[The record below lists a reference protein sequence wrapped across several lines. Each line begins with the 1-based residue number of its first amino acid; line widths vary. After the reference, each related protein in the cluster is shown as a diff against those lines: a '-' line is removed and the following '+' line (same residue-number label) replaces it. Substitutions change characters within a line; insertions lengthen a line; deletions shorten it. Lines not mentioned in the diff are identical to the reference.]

1 MKILKSILKIV
12 GRVLAVAGL
21 TVYVVVALVN
31 YSVVQS
37 FIGSVVGDYF
47 SKEWGG
53 TVKIG
58 SLHAMPFDHLTLD
71 NLLLVSPDGDTI
83 LDSERLSVRFKK
95 FPYSDMHLSMDRVY
109 LRNTYYHFESYDNG
123 GINLDFIINY
133 YATAETDTLTTT
145 AEPFT
150 VEVGSLVLNNVHY
163 KMDLPDSGFVPPVHG
178 VDIPHMEF
186 LDIHAR
192 FKHVKVVNEDVT
204 CRVVRMTTMERSGF
218 KVNNISGDVHVGR
231 YDITATNME
240 VETANSRILTDAK
253 LSYPDWMP
261 DYVTMVNHEV
271 TLKDGTTVA
280 MSDVAYWA
288 PVLWGV
294 DAQIEAQGEADG
306 PVNDLHTDGL
316 RFSWGR
322 DSKLDV
328 AGRIKGLPLIDTAT
342 MTVDVERLSTTVE
355 DVEQVLS
362 GLPGFKFPE
371 QLKQLEYIEMQAK
384 VNGGWQQT
392 STANIA
398 LASGIGDLRADAT
411 MTPTLHGNRFSVE
424 ANSDGLGLSM
434 LGSEWLMH
442 SGFTISATGQI
453 DKHVDWRRMSATI
466 DGALTN
472 TVVRG
477 VKLESTSVVAKLERS
492 KFEAEVISS
501 DPNANMKLEAY
512 ANLAD
517 SLHRFKANV
526 EIENLAL
533 SKFGLAEA
541 KDDNPVNLHTRLSVR
556 AVGNSLD
563 ELSGTVRA
571 NESQIG
577 KLKIN
582 SIILNAQNAG
592 LKHIVM
598 TSDLLD
604 ATVSGDFAYA
614 DLPLM
619 LRQLSQ
625 QVMPEIFNPMQPID
639 SATASSISERNL
651 AFNLRWNDRHGQIK
665 AIAPS
670 LTIAPNTVIDGRYNG
685 HEQLKV
691 VMRSDSIRFG
701 SVVMGNI
708 GLSGHPDG
716 DHYLLDIEAQNL
728 DIGKMPL
735 TENVNVKL
743 NSNAEQAI
751 AELIWGSDKTA
762 THGDLQ
768 LRLRDNIIE
777 VLKPDFYVGD
787 DLWQL
792 GIGQMS
798 LINEEGGLKI
808 ESENISIENS
818 VQKISGRLQLR
829 GLDNDCVEL
838 RFNRFHLDNLCDI
851 LLQNS
856 NLHVGG
862 DINGRFSM
870 FGLNQTPYFN
880 ANLTIDSCT
889 VNNQHM
895 GNVNVR
901 SNWNAELNIINLQL
915 ASEQL
920 HANGWLGLDEKNPD
934 VNFNVDFNQF
944 ELALVAPLLSSFTS
958 RFEGR
963 LHGNF
968 DISGTIDRPLILG
981 EAYVEEGALKVDVTN
996 VTYTFDD
1003 SIRFN
1008 NNQITLKNFE
1018 IKDPNGNIATVNGKI
1033 HYNDLKNVGL
1043 NLQMHTD
1050 NLLVLNQKAGEEFYG
1065 TLLAGAEGSVT
1076 GNLDDLKIAVRART
1090 NPGSTLTVP
1099 VNDQRQVKSQN
1110 YITFVGDQPVD
1121 NESIVNQQKKS
1132 SNFNLE
1138 LDLAITPDVQLNLPM
1153 DFSEVGA
1160 NVGAS
1165 GRGDLHLSMT
1175 GNETP
1180 KVLGNYEITSGTM
1193 KLTLVSVLEKSFSIE
1208 PGSSLNFQGNLP
1220 DARFDLNAVYS
1231 QRVNLSTLT
1240 GSLSTV
1246 DNTQKYLQVENVISI
1261 SGTMQ
1266 NPTIKFDI
1274 RLPNADQ
1281 SVEEEVFAYID
1292 RNSERD
1298 MLNQTMSLLLMGN
1311 FYNASGNSAG
1321 NGNLLNN
1328 SLSSGYSMVASS
1340 VGNFV
1345 GEMVQFVDVN
1355 VDYKAATDLTNEQID
1370 LNISKDWGRWYLEST
1385 LGYGGESRELESSV
1399 ANGTVIDALIGYR
1412 LSPLVHLFVYNRTN
1426 TNDYTRIDLPYKQGA
1441 GIKLT
1446 KDFNRWS
1453 DLFKRKGK
1461 K

>member
-1 MKILKSILKIV
+1 MKTLKSILKIT
-12 GRVLAVAGL
+12 GRVLAVLGL
-21 TVYVVVALVN
+21 TVYVAVALVN

-37 FIGSVVGDYF
+37 FLGSVASDYF

-95 FPYSDMHLSMDRVY
+95 FPYSDMRLDLDRVY
-109 LRNTYYHFESYDNG
+109 LRNTYYHFELYDAKS
-123 GINLDFIINY
+123 INLDFIIKH
-133 YATAETDTLTTT
+133 YAKPKVDTT
-145 AEPFT
+145 PIVQFT

-163 KMDLPDSGFVPPVHG
+163 KMDLPDSGFVPPAHG

-192 FKHVKVVNEDVT
+192 FKHVKVVNEDVS
-204 CRVVRMTTMERSGF
+204 CRVVRMSTEERSGF
-218 KVNNISGDVHVGR
+218 KVKNISGDVHVGR
-231 YDITATNME
+231 HDITATNME
-240 VETANSRILTDAK
+240 IETANSRILTDVK
-253 LSYPDWMP
+253 LSYPDWML
-261 DYVTMVNHEV
+261 DYVTEVNHEV

-288 PVLWGV
+288 PMLWGI

-306 PVNDLHTDGL
+306 PVNNLHTDGL
-316 RFSWGR
+316 YFNWGR
-322 DSKLDV
+322 ESRLAV
-328 AGRIKGLPLIDTAT
+328 AGRIKGLPNIDTTT
-342 MTVDVERLSTTVE
+342 MVVDVERLSTTVE
-355 DVEQVLS
+355 DVEQVMN
-362 GLPGFKFPE
+362 GLPGFVIPN
-371 QLKQLEYIEMQAK
+371 QLKQLEYIEMQARL
-384 VNGGWQQT
+384 NGGWQQS
-392 STANIA
+392 STANVA
-398 LASGIGDLRADAT
+398 MMTGIGDLRADAT
-411 MTPTLHGNRFSVE
+411 MTPNKHGNHFTVE

-434 LGSEWLMH
+434 LGSEWLTH
-442 SGFTISATGQI
+442 SGFAISASGQL
-453 DKHVDWRRMSATI
+453 DNRGDWRRMKATI

-477 VKLESTSVVAKLERS
+477 VKLESTSVTAKLEHS
-492 KFEAEVISS
+492 KLETEIISS
-501 DPNANMKLEAY
+501 DPDANIKLDAF

-517 SLHRFKANV
+517 SLHRFKATA

-533 SKFGLAEA
+533 SKFGLAEE
-541 KDDNPVNLHTRLSVR
+541 KDNNPVNLHTRLIVN
-556 AVGNSLD
+556 AAGNSVD
-563 ELSGTVRA
+563 ELSGTLRA
-571 NESQIG
+571 NESLIG
-577 KLKIN
+577 RLKIN
-582 SIILNAQNAG
+582 NIILNAQNTG

-614 DLPLM
+614 ELPLM
-619 LRQLSQ
+619 LRHFCQ
-625 QVMPEIFNPMQPID
+625 QAVPEIFNPMQPID
-639 SATASSISERNL
+639 SLTAAGISERNL
-651 AFNLRWNDRHGQIK
+651 AFNLRWNDRNDHIK
-665 AIAPS
+665 AIAPTLS
-670 LTIAPNTVIDGRYNG
+670 IAPNTVVDGRYNG
-685 HEQLKV
+685 YEQLKLV
-691 VMRSDSIRFG
+691 IRSDSMRFG
-701 SVVMGNI
+701 SVVMSNI
-708 GLSGHPDG
+708 GMSGHSDG
-716 DHYLLDIEAQNL
+716 DHYLLDLEAQSL
-728 DIGKMPL
+728 DIGRINL
-735 TENVNVKL
+735 TDNVNVKL

-751 AELIWGSDKTA
+751 AELIWGDDNST

-768 LRLRDNIIE
+768 LRLRDDNIE
-777 VLKPDFYVGD
+777 VLKPDFYVGN

-792 GIGQMS
+792 GIGRMS
-798 LINEEGGLKI
+798 LTNADGGMKI
-808 ESENISIENS
+808 ESEDISIESS
-818 VQKISGRLQLR
+818 VQKINGRLQIR

-838 RFNRFHLDNLCDI
+838 QFNRFNLDQLCDI

-856 NLHVGG
+856 NIDVGG

-870 FGLNQTPYFN
+870 YGLNKTPYFN

-889 VNNQHM
+889 VNNQQM
-895 GNVNVR
+895 GDVNVR

-920 HANGWLGLDEKNPD
+920 HATGWLGLDEKHPD
-934 VNFNVDFNQF
+934 INFNVDFNKF
-944 ELALVAPLLSSFTS
+944 ELALVEPMLSSFSS

-968 DISGTIDRPLILG
+968 DISGTTKSPIILG
-981 EAYVEEGALKVDVTN
+981 EAYVEDGALKVDVTN
-996 VTYTFDD
+996 VTYTFAD
-1003 SIRFN
+1003 SIQFN
-1008 NNQITLKNFE
+1008 NNQIKLKNFE

-1033 HYNDLKNVGL
+1033 HYNDLKNVGI
-1043 NLQMHTD
+1043 NLQMQTD
-1050 NLLVLNQKAGEEFYG
+1050 NLLVLNQKTGEQFYG

-1076 GNLDDLKIAVRART
+1076 GNLDNLKVAVRART

-1110 YITFVGDQPVD
+1110 YITFVSDQPTDENTDQGDQ
-1121 NESIVNQQKKS
+1121 KK
-1132 SNFNLE
+1132 NNGFNLD

-1153 DFSEVGA
+1153 DFSEVDVT
-1160 NVGAS
+1160 VGAMGS
-1165 GRGDLHLSMT
+1165 GDLHLSMT

-1180 KVLGNYEITSGTM
+1180 QVLGSYEITSGTM
-1193 KLTLVSVLEKSFSIE
+1193 KLLFVSVFEKSFSIE

-1220 DARFDLNAVYS
+1220 DARFDLRAVYS

-1240 GSLSTV
+1240 GSLSTL
-1246 DNTQKYLQVENVISI
+1246 DNTQKYLQVENVIAI

-1266 NPTIKFDI
+1266 NPTINFDI

-1298 MLNQTMSLLLMGN
+1298 MLNQTMSLLLMGS

-1321 NGNLLNN
+1321 NGNLLN
-1328 SLSSGYSMVASS
+1328 SGLSSGYSMVASS

-1355 VDYKAATDLTNEQID
+1355 VDYKAATDLTNEQLD

-1399 ANGTVIDALIGYR
+1399 ANGTVIDALVGYR
-1412 LSPLVHLFVYNRTN
+1412 LSPLVHLYVYNRTN

-1453 DLFKRKGK
+1453 DLFRKKNK

>member
-109 LRNTYYHFESYDNG
+109 LRNTYYHFESYDTG

-133 YATAETDTLTTT
+133 YATAEADTVTTT
-145 AEPFT
+145 VEPFT

-355 DVEQVLS
+355 DVEQVLN

-371 QLKQLEYIEMQAK
+371 QLKQLEYIEMQAR

-398 LASGIGDLRADAT
+398 LASGIGNLRADAT
-411 MTPTLHGNRFSVE
+411 MTPTLNGNRFSVE

-442 SGFTISATGQI
+442 SGFTVSATGQI
-453 DKHVDWRRMSATI
+453 DKHADWRRMSATI

-571 NESQIG
+571 NESQLG

-670 LTIAPNTVIDGRYNG
+670 LLIAPNTVIDGRYNG

-743 NSNAEQAI
+743 NSNAEQAV
-751 AELIWGSDKTA
+751 AELIWGSDKTT

-798 LINEEGGLKI
+798 LINEEGGVKI

-880 ANLTIDSCT
+880 ANLTIDSCS

-895 GNVNVR
+895 GDVNVR

-1043 NLQMHTD
+1043 NLQMQTD
-1050 NLLVLNQKAGEEFYG
+1050 NLLVLNQKTGEEFYG

-1298 MLNQTMSLLLMGN
+1298 MLNQTMSLLLMGS

>member
-1 MKILKSILKIV
+1 MKTLKSILKIT
-12 GRVLAVAGL
+12 GRVLAVLGL
-21 TVYVVVALVN
+21 TVYVAVALVN
-31 YSVVQS
+31 YSIVQS
-37 FIGSVVGDYF
+37 FLGSVASDYF

-95 FPYSDMHLSMDRVY
+95 FPYSDMRLDMDRVY
-109 LRNTYYHFESYDNG
+109 LRNTYYHFELYDTG
-123 GINLDFIINY
+123 GINLDFIINH
-133 YATAETDTLTTT
+133 YANKEADTDTTPNG
-145 AEPFT
+145 PFT

-163 KMDLPDSGFVPPVHG
+163 KMDLPDSGFVPPAHG

-186 LDIHAR
+186 LNIHAR
-192 FKHVKVVNEDVT
+192 FKHLKVVNEDVT
-204 CRVVRMTTMERSGF
+204 CRVVRMSTEERSGF
-218 KVNNISGDVHVGR
+218 KVKNISGDVHVGR
-231 YDITATNME
+231 HDITATNME

-253 LSYPDWMP
+253 LSYPDWML
-261 DYVTMVNHEV
+261 DYVTEVNHEV

-288 PVLWGV
+288 PVLWGI

-306 PVNDLHTDGL
+306 PVNNLHTDGL
-316 RFSWGR
+316 HFSWGR
-322 DSKLDV
+322 ESRLAV
-328 AGRIKGLPLIDTAT
+328 AGRIKGLPNIDTTT
-342 MTVDVERLSTTVE
+342 MVVDVERLSTTVE
-355 DVEQVLS
+355 DVEQVMN
-362 GLPGFKFPE
+362 GLPGFVLPN
-371 QLKQLEYIEMQAK
+371 QLKQLEYIEMQARL
-384 VNGGWQQT
+384 NGGWQQS
-392 STANIA
+392 STANVA
-398 LASGIGDLRADAT
+398 MMTGIGDLRADAT
-411 MTPTLHGNRFSVE
+411 MTPNKHGNHFTVE

-434 LGSEWLMH
+434 LGSEWLTH
-442 SGFTISATGQI
+442 SGFAISASGQL
-453 DKHVDWRRMSATI
+453 DNRGDWRRMKATI

-477 VKLESTSVVAKLERS
+477 VKLESTSVTAKLEHS
-492 KFEAEVISS
+492 KLETEIFSS
-501 DPNANMKLEAY
+501 DPDANIKLDAF

-517 SLHRFKANV
+517 SLHRFKATA

-533 SKFGLAEA
+533 SKFGLAEE
-541 KDDNPVNLHTRLSVR
+541 KDNNPVNLHTRLIVN
-556 AVGNSLD
+556 AAGNSVD
-563 ELSGTVRA
+563 ELSGTLRA

-577 KLKIN
+577 RLKIN
-582 SIILNAQNAG
+582 NIILNAQNTG

-614 DLPLM
+614 ELPLM
-619 LRQLSQ
+619 LRHFCQ
-625 QVMPEIFNPMQPID
+625 QAVPEIFNPMQPID
-639 SATASSISERNL
+639 SLTAAGISERNL
-651 AFNLRWNDRHGQIK
+651 AFNLRWNDRNDHIK
-665 AIAPS
+665 AVAPTLS
-670 LTIAPNTVIDGRYNG
+670 IAPNTVVDGRYNG
-685 HEQLKV
+685 YEQLKL
-691 VMRSDSIRFG
+691 VMRSDSMRFG
-701 SVVMGNI
+701 SVVMSNI
-708 GLSGHPDG
+708 GMSGHSDG
-716 DHYLLDIEAQNL
+716 DHYLLDLEAQSL
-728 DIGKMPL
+728 DIGRINL
-735 TENVNVKL
+735 TDNVNVKL

-751 AELIWGSDKTA
+751 AELIWGDDNST

-768 LRLRDNIIE
+768 LRLRDDNIE
-777 VLKPDFYVGD
+777 VLKPDFYVGN

-792 GIGQMS
+792 GIGRMS
-798 LINEEGGLKI
+798 LTNADGGMKI
-808 ESENISIENS
+808 ESEDISIESS
-818 VQKISGRLQLR
+818 VQKINGRLQIR

-838 RFNRFHLDNLCDI
+838 QFNRFNLDQLCDI

-856 NLHVGG
+856 NIDVGG

-870 FGLNQTPYFN
+870 YGLNKTPYFN

-889 VNNQHM
+889 VNGQKM
-895 GNVNVR
+895 GDVNVR

-915 ASEQL
+915 VSEQL
-920 HANGWLGLDEKNPD
+920 HATGWLGLDEKHPD
-934 VNFNVDFNQF
+934 INFNVDFNKF
-944 ELALVAPLLSSFTS
+944 ELALVEPMLSSFSS

-968 DISGTIDRPLILG
+968 DISGTTKSPIILG
-981 EAYVEEGALKVDVTN
+981 EAYVEDGVLKVDVTN
-996 VTYTFDD
+996 VTYTFAD
-1003 SIRFN
+1003 SIQFS
-1008 NNQITLKNFE
+1008 NNQITLKDFE

-1033 HYNDLKNVGL
+1033 HYNDLKNVGI
-1043 NLQMHTD
+1043 NLQMQTD
-1050 NLLVLNQKAGEEFYG
+1050 NLLVLNQKTGEQFYG

-1076 GNLDDLKIAVRART
+1076 GNLDNLKVTVRART

-1110 YITFVGDQPVD
+1110 YITFVSDQPSDEKTDQGV
-1121 NESIVNQQKKS
+1121 QKK
-1132 SNFNLE
+1132 NNGFNLE

-1153 DFSEVGA
+1153 DFSEVDVT
-1160 NVGAS
+1160 VGAMGS
-1165 GRGDLHLSMT
+1165 GDLHLSMT
-1175 GNETP
+1175 GNKTP
-1180 KVLGNYEITSGTM
+1180 QVLGNYEITSGNM
-1193 KLTLVSVLEKSFSIE
+1193 KLLFVSVLEKSFSIE

-1220 DARFDLNAVYS
+1220 DARFDLRAVYS

-1240 GSLSTV
+1240 GSLSTL
-1246 DNTQKYLQVENVISI
+1246 DNTQKYLQVENVIAI

-1298 MLNQTMSLLLMGN
+1298 MLNQTMSLLLMGS

-1321 NGNLLNN
+1321 NGNLLN
-1328 SLSSGYSMVASS
+1328 SGLSSGYSMVASS

-1355 VDYKAATDLTNEQID
+1355 VDYKAATDLTNEQLD

-1399 ANGTVIDALIGYR
+1399 ANGTVIDALVGYR
-1412 LSPLVHLFVYNRTN
+1412 LSPLVHLYVYNRTN

-1453 DLFKRKGK
+1453 DLFRKKNK

>member
-1 MKILKSILKIV
+1 
-12 GRVLAVAGL
+12 
-21 TVYVVVALVN
+21 
-31 YSVVQS
+31 
-37 FIGSVVGDYF
+37 
-47 SKEWGG
+47 
-53 TVKIG
+53 
-58 SLHAMPFDHLTLD
+58 
-71 NLLLVSPDGDTI
+71 
-83 LDSERLSVRFKK
+83 
-95 FPYSDMHLSMDRVY
+95 
-109 LRNTYYHFESYDNG
+109 
-123 GINLDFIINY
+123 
-133 YATAETDTLTTT
+133 
-145 AEPFT
+145 
-150 VEVGSLVLNNVHY
+150 
-163 KMDLPDSGFVPPVHG
+163 
-178 VDIPHMEF
+178 
-186 LDIHAR
+186 
-192 FKHVKVVNEDVT
+192 
-204 CRVVRMTTMERSGF
+204 
-218 KVNNISGDVHVGR
+218 
-231 YDITATNME
+231 
-240 VETANSRILTDAK
+240 
-253 LSYPDWMP
+253 
-261 DYVTMVNHEV
+261 
-271 TLKDGTTVA
+271 
-280 MSDVAYWA
+280 
-288 PVLWGV
+288 
-294 DAQIEAQGEADG
+294 
-306 PVNDLHTDGL
+306 
-316 RFSWGR
+316 
-322 DSKLDV
+322 
-328 AGRIKGLPLIDTAT
+328 
-342 MTVDVERLSTTVE
+342 
-355 DVEQVLS
+355 
-362 GLPGFKFPE
+362 
-371 QLKQLEYIEMQAK
+371 
-384 VNGGWQQT
+384 
-392 STANIA
+392 
-398 LASGIGDLRADAT
+398 
-411 MTPTLHGNRFSVE
+411 
-424 ANSDGLGLSM
+424 
-434 LGSEWLMH
+434 
-442 SGFTISATGQI
+442 
-453 DKHVDWRRMSATI
+453 
-466 DGALTN
+466 
-472 TVVRG
+472 
-477 VKLESTSVVAKLERS
+477 
-492 KFEAEVISS
+492 
-501 DPNANMKLEAY
+501 
-512 ANLAD
+512 
-517 SLHRFKANV
+517 
-526 EIENLAL
+526 
-533 SKFGLAEA
+533 
-541 KDDNPVNLHTRLSVR
+541 
-556 AVGNSLD
+556 
-563 ELSGTVRA
+563 
-571 NESQIG
+571 
-577 KLKIN
+577 
-582 SIILNAQNAG
+582 
-592 LKHIVM
+592 
-598 TSDLLD
+598 
-604 ATVSGDFAYA
+604 
-614 DLPLM
+614 
-619 LRQLSQ
+619 
-625 QVMPEIFNPMQPID
+625 MPEIFNPMQPID

-651 AFNLRWNDRHGQIK
+651 AFNLRWNDRHGQLK

-670 LTIAPNTVIDGRYNG
+670 LLIAPNTVIDGRYNG

-743 NSNAEQAI
+743 NSNAEQAV

-1043 NLQMHTD
+1043 NLQMQTD
-1050 NLLVLNQKAGEEFYG
+1050 NLLVLNQKTGEEFYG

-1298 MLNQTMSLLLMGN
+1298 MLNQTMSLLLMGS